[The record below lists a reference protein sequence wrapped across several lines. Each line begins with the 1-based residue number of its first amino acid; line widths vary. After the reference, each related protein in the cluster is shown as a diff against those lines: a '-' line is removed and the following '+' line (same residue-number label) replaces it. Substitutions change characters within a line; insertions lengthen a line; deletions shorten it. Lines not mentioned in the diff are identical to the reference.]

1 MPITL
6 ITGANRGIGLAL
18 VRHLTG
24 RGEQVIAVCR
34 QSTPDLDKTGAR
46 VESGIDVTDDVALQ
60 SLVQRL
66 GGVRLDTVVLNAGIL
81 RNESLDKLDADAFD
95 GIREQFEANTLGP
108 LRVARALIDR
118 LGKGS
123 KIGIITS
130 RMGSMADNASG
141 GYYGYRASKAAV
153 NAVGRSLAMD
163 LKPREI
169 GVFLLH
175 PGYVASDMTGGSG
188 DVSTDESAAGLV
200 ARLDELTLAQT
211 GTFWHANGQAL
222 PW

>member
-1 MPITL
+1 MTTTL

-18 VRHLTG
+18 TRQLAA

-34 QSTPDLDKTGAR
+34 RSTPDLERTGAQI
-46 VESGIDVTDDVALQ
+46 ESGIDVTDESALDA
-60 SLVQRL
+60 LVQRL
-66 GGVRLDTVVLNAGIL
+66 AGVRLDTVILNAGIL
-81 RNESLDKLDADAFD
+81 RNDSLDKLDAAAFA
-95 GIREQFEANTLGP
+95 GIREQLEVNALGP

-130 RMGSMADNASG
+130 RMGSMADNGSG

-153 NAVGRSLAMD
+153 NAIGKSLAMD
-163 LKPREI
+163 LAPRGI
-169 GVFLLH
+169 AVFLLH

-188 DVSTDESAAGLV
+188 DVSTTESAQGLI
-200 ARLDELTLAQT
+200 ARLDALTIAET